1 MMVIQVTTIEIE
13 NTIEVIIK
21 INLGKVVQKQWNS
34 IINTKISTNTCEI
47 VQGIEKDT

>member
-1 MMVIQVTTIEIE
+1 MIVIQLTTIEIV

-21 INLGKVVQKQWNS
+21 TNLGKVVQKLWIS